1 MFPVAS
7 SVKSHPLIHVTI
19 CRTRRRDSI
28 VGIARYQTPSPPN
41 SPWNTDEIFLSP
53 LSLAC
58 KRNVWESLP
67 VVHGEKL
74 EKASIRCGNALL
86 FGWIQARDPLI
97 GGEAFPSSSPRCPVT
112 IIHFD
117 RSKRADLLLLLWA
130 RLSEER
136 STEINCAIK
145 KWKGRG
151 RGGGRGSTRGEGGVR
166 VCAKLGA
173 DVIQGGGEKWVAR
186 RVEWLF
192 RLVPSRSYSE
202 KSDEDRKYRLLY

>member
-67 VVHGEKL
+67 VVHREKL

-86 FGWIQARDPLI
+86 FGWIQAKDPLI
-97 GGEAFPSSSPRCPVT
+97 GEEAFPSSSPRCPVT

-145 KWKGRG
+145 KWKGRE
-151 RGGGRGSTRGEGGVR
+151 RGAHE
-166 VCAKLGA
+166 A
-173 DVIQGGGEKWVAR
+173 
-186 RVEWLF
+186 RVECEFVQSWGQMLYRTVVRNEWRVGWNGCSVLF
-192 RLVPSRSYSE
+192 RHAVIP
-202 KSDEDRKYRLLY
+202 RKVTRIESIGCCIS

>member
-67 VVHGEKL
+67 VVHREKL

-145 KWKGRG
+145 KWKGRE
-151 RGGGRGSTRGEGGVR
+151 RGGGSGSTRGEECEFVQSWGQMLYRAVVR
-166 VCAKLGA
+166 N
-173 DVIQGGGEKWVAR
+173 EW
-186 RVEWLF
+186 RVGWNGCSVLF
-192 RLVPSRSYSE
+192 RHAVIP
-202 KSDEDRKYRLLY
+202 RKVTRIESIGCCIS